1 MLGEL
6 TAWEWNDPA
15 LQKLHFVI
23 VATFNLQHPARFEA
37 EAVSALRE
45 VYVQHLDTGLPV
57 SEIRRAHRRA
67 HGGARRVLKPGG
79 AGDPVLRSWP
89 ATIADVYGA
98 GPPGAADR
106 VVAWSNAVRSL
117 L

>member
-37 EAVSALRE
+37 EAISALRD
-45 VYVQHLDTGLPV
+45 VYIQHLDAGLPV
-57 SEIRRAHRRA
+57 SQIRRTHRRTQR
-67 HGGARRVLKPGG
+67 GARRVLKAAG
-79 AGDPVLRSWP
+79 ASDPVLRSWP
-89 ATIADVYGA
+89 ATIVDVYDA
-98 GPPGAADR
+98 GPFGAADR
-106 VVAWSNAVRSL
+106 VVAWSNAIRPL